1 MSEPTIRRWLESD
14 RIPAPYL
21 RETTRHIFVYSIGE
35 LETIARVLHHHQ
47 QEYAYLSNQHE
58 QVIHTMFQYIQAY
71 RAHNI

>member
-1 MSEPTIRRWLESD
+1 MRRWLESD

-21 RETTRHIFVYSIGE
+21 TETVRGVKVYSHGE
-35 LETIARVLHHHQ
+35 LETISRVLHHHQ

-58 QVIHTMFQYIQAY
+58 SVIHTMFQYIQAY